1 MSRTRNRQARL
12 EATVKRLAEASTIAA
27 ERAANEARLDPIE
40 LGLTTSV
47 TALQFWLDQIED
59 PDERA
64 ATVANIAE
72 TLVRIDAAT
81 HHRPDSFVIE
91 PETERMH

>member
-1 MSRTRNRQARL
+1 MARPRSRQARL
-12 EATVKRLAEASTIAA
+12 EASVKRLAERSVLEVEQIADK
-27 ERAANEARLDPIE
+27 ARLDRIE
-40 LGLTTSV
+40 LGLTASI
-47 TALQFWLDQIED
+47 TALQYWLDQIED
-59 PDERA
+59 PEDRTA
-64 ATVANIAE
+64 SVTHLAE